1 MTQDYIFGFNTLY
14 NFFFEIITNT
24 INSTI
29 VSWIL
34 PNFSFN
40 PGWIAYILSALT
52 ISFLIFNAALMG
64 AAVYTWF
71 ERRIMAKFQGRYGPN
86 GWGPFGLLQP
96 IADGIKSITKE
107 DIIPTGADRVVFT
120 IAPIVMMIPGLLV
133 FAFIPGHIN
142 SMLGKINVGIAF
154 VFGVTGM
161 NTIAVIMAGWASR
174 NKYAMFGAMRSAA
187 MLITYEVPMALAIAG
202 VILLSGSMSF
212 NGIIE
217 AQKIPFIVTQPI
229 AFLVYM
235 ICATAEMS
243 RAPFDMIEA
252 ESELGGGYHT
262 EYSGMKFAILQISEF
277 MAPIVQSALCVVLFL
292 GGFNGPD
299 FIPGI
304 LWISLKIV
312 LVLFIL
318 LWTRST
324 WPRLRVDQIMELAWK
339 YLLPLALLN
348 ILLIATEMTIFDI
361 TQSTSLWIMG
371 IINWATILFILA
383 LLSLFKNFNK
393 KTVQQKY

>member
-1 MTQDYIFGFNTLY
+1 MTEDYIFGFNTLY
-14 NFFFEIITNT
+14 NFFFEVITNIINSSIITL
-24 INSTI
+24 
-29 VSWIL
+29 IL
-34 PNFSFN
+34 PNLNFN
-40 PGWIAYILSALT
+40 PGWIAYILSGLT
-52 ISFLIFNAALMG
+52 ISMLVFNAILIGTAL
-64 AAVYTWF
+64 YTWF
-71 ERRIMAKFQGRYGPN
+71 ERRTLAKFQGRYGPN
-86 GWGPFGLLQP
+86 RWGPFGILQP

-107 DIIPTGADRVVFT
+107 DIIPTGADKVIFT
-120 IAPIVMMIPGLLV
+120 LAPILMLIPGLLV

-142 SMLGKINVGIAF
+142 SMLGKINVGVAF

-174 NKYAMFGAMRSAA
+174 NKFAMFGAMRSAA
-187 MLITYEVPMALAIAG
+187 MLISYEVPMALAIAG
-202 VILLSGSMSF
+202 ILLLSGSMSF
-212 NGIIE
+212 NGIVE
-217 AQKIPFIVTQPI
+217 AQRIPFIFTQPI

-277 MAPIVQSALCVVLFL
+277 MAPIVQSALCVTLFL

-304 LWISLKIV
+304 LWLSLKIV
-312 LVLFIL
+312 LVLFVL

-348 ILLIATEMTIFDI
+348 ILLVATEMTIFDVS
-361 TQSTSLWIMG
+361 QLASLWTMA
-371 IINWATILFILA
+371 IINWATMLIILT
-383 LLSLFKNFNK
+383 LLSLFNNFNK
-393 KTVQQKY
+393 KTIQQKY

>member
-1 MTQDYIFGFNTLY
+1 MTEEYIFGFNTLY
-14 NFFFEIITNT
+14 NFFFEIITNI
-24 INSTI
+24 INSSI
-29 VSWIL
+29 INWIL
-34 PNFSFN
+34 PNLNFN
-40 PGWIAYILSALT
+40 PGWIAYIFSGLT
-52 ISFLIFNAALMG
+52 VSFLIFTATLMG
-64 AAVYTWF
+64 TALYTWF
-71 ERRIMAKFQGRYGPN
+71 ERRILAKFQGRYGPN
-86 GWGPFGLLQP
+86 RWGPFGILQP

-107 DIIPTGADRVVFT
+107 DIIPTGADKLIFT
-120 IAPIVMMIPGLLV
+120 LAPILMMIPGLLV

-142 SMLGKINVGIAF
+142 SMLGKINVGIVF

-187 MLITYEVPMALAIAG
+187 MLISYEVPMALAIAG
-202 VILLSGSMSF
+202 IVLLSGSMSF

-217 AQKIPFIVTQPI
+217 AQKIPFIITQPI

-304 LWISLKIV
+304 LLISLKIV
-312 LVLFIL
+312 LVLFVL

-348 ILLIATEMTIFDI
+348 ILLVATEMTIFDVS
-361 TQSTSLWIMG
+361 QLTSLWAMA
-371 IINWATILFILA
+371 IINWTTMLIILA
-383 LLSLFKNFNK
+383 ILSSFKNLNK
-393 KTVQQKY
+393 KTIQQKY